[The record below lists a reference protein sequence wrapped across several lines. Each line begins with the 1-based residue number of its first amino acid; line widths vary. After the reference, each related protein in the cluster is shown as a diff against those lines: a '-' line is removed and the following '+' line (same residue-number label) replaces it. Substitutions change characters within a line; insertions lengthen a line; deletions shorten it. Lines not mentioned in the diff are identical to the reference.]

1 MPPDS
6 PESQNSVTT
15 TAKLGTFAG
24 VFTPS
29 ILTILGII
37 LFLRLGYVVGAAGFG
52 RVLLIMI
59 IANGISI
66 LTSMSL
72 SAVATNIQVK
82 GGGDYYLISR
92 TLGVQF
98 GGSLGLVLFLA
109 QSVSIAFYTIG
120 FGEAMVALLPPLT
133 WINAQTIAALA
144 VMLLFILAWMGA
156 DWATKFQYIVMALLV
171 SALLSFFIGAVGKF
185 HFPQLVQNWP
195 IPSETLPFWVL
206 FAIFFP
212 AVTGFTQGVS
222 MSGDLENPGKSLP
235 LGTFL
240 AVGTSIIIYFA
251 VAVLFAGALTNES
264 LAADYNAMKKIALMP
279 GIIDAGVIAATLSS
293 AMASFLGAPR
303 ILQSLA
309 KDQIFK
315 LLNPFAQGQG
325 PSDNPRHAVILSG
338 AIALF
343 TILLGQLNLIAQ
355 IVSMFFL
362 ISYGLLNYAT
372 FFEARSASP
381 AFRPRFRWFNPWLS
395 LSGFMLC
402 LGAMVA
408 IDFKTG
414 LIALFFLAAIYQYLK
429 RTAGAARW
437 ADSRRSNYLQRVRD
451 NLQAAAAE
459 PEHGRDWRPFIV
471 AFTNDPD
478 RRERL
483 LTFAKWL
490 EGGAGF
496 IIAVKMV
503 EGEGAQ
509 LKTQRQKVHLELT
522 QQIREL
528 NQSIYPL
535 ALAANDISEAL
546 PIMVQAIGMG
556 PVKANTLL
564 VNWMDQL
571 AKGLSGIGALKYAE
585 NLRIAHRQG
594 LNLIIL
600 KADEQCWDKIES
612 KQNET
617 LIIDVWWSNDATSRL
632 MLLFAYLVTRTPN
645 WEDSRIR
652 VITTGTGRNVAQT
665 NRELQELLDAYRIE
679 AEPVIVPDNSLE
691 TTLTYASK
699 ATLVF
704 LPFRI
709 RNFKILDASGNPLTR
724 LLPKLPLTALFMAAE
739 DIDLTAEPD
748 SGAAGDLAAATDT
761 LSAMEK
767 RVRLAEKEAHRCR
780 EAADKITARLSKL
793 ERTDE
798 RRDQLIKEADEAIH
812 QLDQAQRKVARAKA
826 KADEAGRHLLQLTG
840 KPETAE
846 ETAVKQL

>member
-1 MPPDS
+1 MASDS
-6 PESQNSVTT
+6 SQSQNSVATSP
-15 TAKLGTFAG
+15 KLGTFAG

-37 LFLRLGYVVGAAGFG
+37 LFLRLGYVVGSAGFG
-52 RVLLIMI
+52 RVLLIMA

-120 FGEAMVALLPPLT
+120 FGEALVALLPPFA
-133 WINAQTIAALA
+133 WITPQTIAALA

-156 DWATKFQYIVMALLV
+156 DWATKFQYIVMALLI
-171 SALLSFFIGAVGKF
+171 SALLSFFIGAVGEF
-185 HFPQLVQNWP
+185 HFPQLVKNWS
-195 IPSETLPFWVL
+195 IPSEALPFWVL

-222 MSGDLENPGKSLP
+222 MSGDLEDPGKSLP

-240 AVGTSIIIYFA
+240 AVGTSILVYLA
-251 VAVLFAGALTNES
+251 VAVLFAGALTNET

-325 PSDNPRHAVILSG
+325 PSDNPRRAVILSG

-355 IVSMFFL
+355 LVSMFFL

-408 IDFKTG
+408 IDFKNG

-429 RTAGAARW
+429 RTSGAARW
-437 ADSRRSNYLQRVRD
+437 ADSRRSNYIQRVRD
-451 NLQAAAAE
+451 NLQAASIE
-459 PEHGRDWRPFIV
+459 PEHDRDWRPCIV
-471 AFTNDPD
+471 ALTNDPK

-483 LTFAKWL
+483 LMFAKWL
-490 EGGAGF
+490 EGGSGF
-496 IIAVKMV
+496 IVAVKMV

-509 LKTQRQKVHLELT
+509 LKTQRQKVYTELT
-522 QQIREL
+522 RQIREL
-528 NQSIYPL
+528 NQPVYPL

-546 PIMVQAIGMG
+546 PVMVQSIGIG

-564 VNWMDQL
+564 INWMDQL
-571 AKGLSGIGALKYAE
+571 AKGVSGIGALKYAE

-594 LNLIIL
+594 LNLVIL
-600 KADEQCWDKIES
+600 KADEQCWDKVES
-612 KQNET
+612 KRDET
-617 LIIDVWWSNDATSRL
+617 PLIDVWWSNDDTSRL
-632 MLLFAYLVTRTPN
+632 MLLFAYLITRTPS

-652 VITTGTGRNVAQT
+652 VITTNSSHNVAQT
-665 NRELQELLDAYRIE
+665 SRELQEQLDEYRIE
-679 AEPVIVPDNSLE
+679 AEPAIVPDTSVE
-691 TTLTYASK
+691 TTLTCSSK
-699 ATLVF
+699 STLVF

-709 RNFKILDASGNPLTR
+709 RDFKILNTSGNPLTR
-724 LLPKLPLTALFMAAE
+724 LLPKLPLTALCMAAE
-739 DIDLTAEPD
+739 DIDLSAEPD
-748 SGAAGDLAAATDT
+748 SGAAGEIAAASDA

-767 RVRLAEKEAHRCR
+767 RVRLAEKEAHRWQ
-780 EAADKITARLSKL
+780 ETADKITAKLSKL
-793 ERTDE
+793 DHDDE
-798 RRDQLIKEADEAIH
+798 SLDKLIREADEAIH
-812 QLDQAQRKVARAKA
+812 ELDQAQRKVARAEA
-826 KADEAGRHLLQLTG
+826 KAEEAAKHLLQLTG
-840 KPETAE
+840 KSETGGKIAG
-846 ETAVKQL
+846 